1 MMVTKVSTKGQIT
14 LPKAIREQLGIT
26 EGIELS
32 ISIQDHAI
40 LLEKIVPR
48 WRRWHGALA
57 GSETLRDLEREHRG
71 EIERDEAHL
80 RNA

>member
-1 MMVTKVSTKGQIT
+1 MMKTKVSTKGQIT
-14 LPKAIREQLGIT
+14 LPKAVREQFGIT
-26 EGIELS
+26 EGLELS

-40 LLEKIVPR
+40 LLEKIVPQ

-57 GSETLRDLEREHRG
+57 GSETLRDLEREHRD
-71 EIERDEAHL
+71 EIERDEVHL